1 MKTKAM
7 VIVPYWVE
15 NVLKRNRLAFT
26 EVLNYGK
33 MRELMSVEDLSAFLY
48 LQRADKIDLFKTAVN
63 TYLLSSWEQ
72 TRSSDEKT
80 ELVSVVVPLSYSED
94 IISSTTKRLERNPYT
109 EMTQDSKSYGIVDF
123 EREAFSFVIKPGFV
137 EDMRD
142 NAKALDCCRD
152 ILKLFYGYHE
162 PHEVSALPI
171 FQNYLEHLRAAD

>member
-33 MRELMSVEDLSAFLY
+33 MRGLMSVEDLSAFLY
-48 LQRADKIDLFKTAVN
+48 LQRADKIDLFKNAVN

-80 ELVSVVVPLSYSED
+80 ELVSVVVPLSYSEETVND
-94 IISSTTKRLERNPYT
+94 VVERLSQVQEDT
-109 EMTQDSKSYGIVDF
+109 EQNAYDIVDF
-123 EREAFSFVIKPGFV
+123 AREAFVVVLRKGFMQSMATPVKQLDFV
-137 EDMRD
+137 RD
-142 NAKALDCCRD
+142 L
-152 ILKLFYGYHE
+152 LKLYYCYYE
-162 PHEVSALPI
+162 PHEVSSLQI
-171 FQNYLEHLRAAD
+171 FQNYLDRLNTSA